1 MLSTDPYVTMQGI
14 PHQDD
19 IRETLKEEPRPDV
32 VIPISMV
39 EDWIGVAHLQEDPTP
54 DRIGAQDPE
63 MEEWAG
69 SRVKQLNRRIARKAQ
84 AIEDGLRRHT
94 TEAQWRDNVHR
105 EVAFN
110 LKGMLHRWQLLSALR
125 QMATNGWLARPL
137 WNVQNDR
144 QVKRLAE
151 FAGDARPIDER
162 SLEGRG
168 RPRPKTFKTMRVR
181 TETDWKKLG
190 QQVKALGIL
199 RVAIDAGPVPAPHNG
214 QPSKNQERLWL
225 YRYRVGRVEE
235 DGTWT
240 DLRTMSHAQRARE
253 TSLEELS
260 PFKERNLPS
269 TDGTK
274 GG

>member
-1 MLSTDPYVTMQGI
+1 MQGI
-14 PHQDD
+14 PQQED
-19 IRETLKEEPRPDV
+19 IRETLNEEPRPDV

-39 EDWIGVAHLQEDPTP
+39 EDWIEVPHLQEDPTP
-54 DRIGAQDPE
+54 NRIGAEDPE

-69 SRVKQLNRRIARKAQ
+69 SRVKSLSRRIAQKAK

-110 LKGMLHRWQLLSALR
+110 LKGMLHRWQLLSGLR
-125 QMATNGWLARPL
+125 QMAKNGWLARPL

-151 FAGDARPIDER
+151 FAGGNEPIDER
-162 SLEGRG
+162 SLEAGG
-168 RPRPKTFKTMRVR
+168 RPRPKTFKTMKVR
-181 TETDWKKLG
+181 TEKDWKTLA

-214 QPSKNQERLWL
+214 QPSKSQERLWL

-240 DLRTMSHAQRARE
+240 DLRTMSHAERARE
-253 TSLEELS
+253 TSLAELS
-260 PFKERNLPS
+260 PFKERELLS
-269 TDGTK
+269 TDGT
-274 GG
+274 GGG